1 MFKIKNVFMILQI
14 KITKHRFGIHFS
26 ACWTFNPVAFFNFK
40 AALKFDR
47 VILAT
52 KYRGSVCDSH
62 KSRVRIFLFLVKTV
76 PHKNTSITNEELC

>member
-40 AALKFDR
+40 QCFFTEVTDNMTVLNEALA
-47 VILAT
+47 VV
-52 KYRGSVCDSH
+52 G
-62 KSRVRIFLFLVKTV
+62 FLVLL
-76 PHKNTSITNEELC
+76 ELLFSSSLILFGD